1 MKSIKMAEQTAA
13 QKSTPSS
20 FELALLD
27 KLSSLKRE
35 AYAHLDQALT
45 FDSGT
50 SAASSSSET
59 KLDTAIIMYER
70 SLRYV
75 DDAMGFYESH
85 RGELSRHEDA
95 TRVYNQLVGMK
106 RQTNERLES
115 LKTQRMSKPSV
126 ISPSTSDVDGFLD
139 IGEDILNDSDCI
151 IIDDIQSEEIAR
163 ANLDAKQSDNK
174 NKRDQVNY
182 YYYYY

>member
-1 MKSIKMAEQTAA
+1 MAEQTAA
-13 QKSTPSS
+13 PKSSTPSS
-20 FELALLD
+20 FEQALLD

-50 SAASSSSET
+50 SSSSSSSET

-70 SLRYV
+70 SVRYV
-75 DDAMGFYESH
+75 DDAMAFYESH
-85 RGELSRHEDA
+85 RGELSGHEDA

-115 LKTQRMSKPSV
+115 LKNERMSRTKPSV
-126 ISPSTSDVDGFLD
+126 VSPATATSDVDGFLD

-163 ANLDAKQSDNK
+163 ANLDVKPGNI

-182 YYYYY
+182 Y